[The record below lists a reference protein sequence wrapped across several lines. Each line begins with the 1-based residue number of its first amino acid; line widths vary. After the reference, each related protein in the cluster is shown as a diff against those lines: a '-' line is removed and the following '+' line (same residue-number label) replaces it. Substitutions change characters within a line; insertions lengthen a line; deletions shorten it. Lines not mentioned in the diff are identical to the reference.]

1 MVLKTGM
8 LVGIVGTEDMG
19 VLIQIRASSNT
30 CVIKLN
36 NGTLKKNV
44 PLEEVEE
51 ARDMSDTK
59 EKKSP
64 IRLGGGEA
72 SPAKSPAKLAALS
85 VDTRR
90 STDKLPMSKGGSG
103 GLDVGDSVRARCN
116 GGSRWFPG
124 KILRANRDGTY
135 DVEYTD
141 GDVEKKMA
149 ASDVEAASKSPVV
162 ASKRVSGSGFAVGD
176 KVKAHYKNGTKLFG
190 GEILR
195 VRSDGTYDIKY
206 DDGDI
211 EARVAEALIEAN
223 SHRKLARDEEP
234 PVRTKSKSGGFRV
247 GQSVKARYKGGKKLF
262 AGKIKKVHSDG
273 TYDIRYEDGD
283 EEKRVKAD
291 HIEASGDTNI
301 DGEERGA
308 VKGAASRTKALTVG
322 KKVKA
327 RYKRGKRLFPGKI
340 SRVHSD
346 GTYDIDYDDGEIETR
361 VEASQIEVSDNDDED
376 MFADSDDDKKRKPT
390 ASAKKRSWEV
400 GDRVKA
406 FYGKGKRLFSG
417 RIVKVHMNGTYDI
430 RYEDD
435 DSEFRVDAS
444 LIQDEDSEKQQSP
457 KTKGSPVSASK
468 SSAKRKLRVG
478 DAVKAN
484 YKGGAKLFPGKI
496 TRERMDGTFDVR
508 YEDGDSEERV
518 KPELIQ
524 PVYGSDNET
533 DLKLSKKKKSPF
545 EVGDVV
551 KAPFQRGSKLFRG
564 KISRVR
570 SDGTYDVVFDDGD
583 RDAQIPGDLI
593 QADEQPASRDTIT
606 KKRALKVSDVVKARY
621 KKGKKLFS
629 GKVARVR
636 SDGTYDIEYDDGDV
650 EMRVDAEMIE
660 IPESKKREDDD
671 NDLPS
676 TSKKSLK
683 VGDKVRARYNK
694 GSKMLSGEITAIHRD
709 GTYDVRYD
717 DGDKEKYVE
726 AKSIEL
732 EEEREEPSTLKKSPG
747 KLSVGDL
754 VEASYKTGGKMF
766 PGKISR
772 VHSDGTYDIV
782 FNDGDS
788 ERRVPRSRIKSQDA
802 KVDKHES
809 SPKKKSSFSV
819 GDVVKAKYKNG
830 TKFFSGKI
838 SRVRSDGTFDI
849 EYDDGDTET
858 RVDATRILAVES
870 DGPRG
875 DTDSQRTKRFEV
887 GDAVKAR
894 YKKGSKLFSGKISR
908 VRSDGTYDVKYD
920 DGDVETNVEST
931 FIEGEQTASSK
942 SRDSAGEKT
951 KVAFAEGDKV
961 NARYKGG
968 LKSYPGKIL
977 KARLDGTFDI
987 QFDDGDVELRVN
999 SSSIE
1004 AVPDSKSTKSKP
1016 EAKASA
1022 EKDDIFGGSDSD
1034 GKGRSDSKQK
1044 TIKVGDV
1051 IDANFKQKGK
1061 FHRGK
1066 VVRVHSDGTF
1076 DIEYDVGASEK
1087 RERVTHLDE
1096 ESVIRRVAGA
1106 PG

>member
-90 STDKLPMSKGGSG
+90 STDKLPVSNGGSG

-176 KVKAHYKNGTKLFG
+176 KVKAHYKNGTKLYG

-234 PVRTKSKSGGFRV
+234 PVRTKSKSSGFRV

-291 HIEASGDTNI
+291 HIEVSGDTNI

-308 VKGAASRTKALTVG
+308 VKGAASRTKALMVG

-361 VEASQIEVSDNDDED
+361 VEASQIEV
-376 MFADSDDDKKRKPT
+376 
-390 ASAKKRSWEV
+390 
-400 GDRVKA
+400 
-406 FYGKGKRLFSG
+406 
-417 RIVKVHMNGTYDI
+417 HMNGTYDI
-430 RYEDD
+430 
-435 DSEFRVDAS
+435 
-444 LIQDEDSEKQQSP
+444 
-457 KTKGSPVSASK
+457 
-468 SSAKRKLRVG
+468 
-478 DAVKAN
+478 
-484 YKGGAKLFPGKI
+484 
-496 TRERMDGTFDVR
+496 
-508 YEDGDSEERV
+508 
-518 KPELIQ
+518 
-524 PVYGSDNET
+524 
-533 DLKLSKKKKSPF
+533 
-545 EVGDVV
+545 
-551 KAPFQRGSKLFRG
+551 
-564 KISRVR
+564 

-593 QADEQPASRDTIT
+593 QADEQPASRDMIT
-606 KKRALKVSDVVKARY
+606 KKRVLKVNDVVKARY

-683 VGDKVRARYNK
+683 VGDKIRY
-694 GSKMLSGEITAIHRD
+694 SD
-709 GTYDVRYD
+709 GVVEEDAPLNALKPN
-717 DGDKEKYVE
+717 KEKYHGSSSGDTSGASDTPGRRKRN
-726 AKSIEL
+726 AKSGRGSGIGTESLFLL
-732 EEEREEPSTLKKSPG
+732 EQLAMTLFEEGELKKKP
-747 KLSVGDL
+747 KLVLLRSV
-754 VEASYKTGGKMF
+754 
-766 PGKISR
+766 
-772 VHSDGTYDIV
+772 
-782 FNDGDS
+782 
-788 ERRVPRSRIKSQDA
+788 
-802 KVDKHES
+802 
-809 SPKKKSSFSV
+809 KK
-819 GDVVKAKYKNG
+819 
-830 TKFFSGKI
+830 
-838 SRVRSDGTFDI
+838 
-849 EYDDGDTET
+849 
-858 RVDATRILAVES
+858 AV
-870 DGPRG
+870 
-875 DTDSQRTKRFEV
+875 
-887 GDAVKAR
+887 
-894 YKKGSKLFSGKISR
+894 
-908 VRSDGTYDVKYD
+908 
-920 DGDVETNVEST
+920 
-931 FIEGEQTASSK
+931 
-942 SRDSAGEKT
+942 
-951 KVAFAEGDKV
+951 
-961 NARYKGG
+961 
-968 LKSYPGKIL
+968 
-977 KARLDGTFDI
+977 
-987 QFDDGDVELRVN
+987 
-999 SSSIE
+999 
-1004 AVPDSKSTKSKP
+1004 
-1016 EAKASA
+1016 
-1022 EKDDIFGGSDSD
+1022 
-1034 GKGRSDSKQK
+1034 
-1044 TIKVGDV
+1044 
-1051 IDANFKQKGK
+1051 
-1061 FHRGK
+1061 
-1066 VVRVHSDGTF
+1066 
-1076 DIEYDVGASEK
+1076 
-1087 RERVTHLDE
+1087 
-1096 ESVIRRVAGA
+1096 
-1106 PG
+1106 